1 MCACARRHWS
11 GDAHDQDR
19 RSVRSLLAAGN
30 GYGRGTR
37 VEKLGFDRCRDQ
49 LDPRPRADPF
59 EITRNP
65 PDDEQRGRSLTLSRA
80 PHLYSTFYL
89 THRCVR
95 IFLDTS
101 RYESRDSHRESRALF
116 FLSSIR
122 AIGSS
127 HQSRLLTTFDRSI
140 ILGDSSRATKIP
152 LFSPFGSRT
161 PENTGVEIECNI
173 L

>member
-1 MCACARRHWS
+1 MCVCMCVAKRHWS
-11 GDAHDQDR
+11 GDAYDQDR

-65 PDDEQRGRSLTLSRA
+65 PDDEQRGRSLSPSRV
-80 PHLYSTFYL
+80 PRIYIQRIS

-101 RYESRDSHRESRALF
+101 RYESRDSAPSLAHCF

-122 AIGSS
+122 AVEPPPR
-127 HQSRLLTTFDRSI
+127 SRLLTTFDRSI
-140 ILGDSSRATKIP
+140 ILGDPSRATKIP
-152 LFSPFGSRT
+152 LIPRPIPVSPR
-161 PENTGVEIECNI
+161 E
-173 L
+173 

>member
-19 RSVRSLLAAGN
+19 HSVRSLLAAGN

-37 VEKLGFDRCRDQ
+37 VEKLGFDRCWDQ

-80 PHLYSTFYL
+80 PHLYSTLYL

-95 IFLDTS
+95 VFLDTS
-101 RYESRDSHRESRALF
+101 RYESRDSHSSLAHCFSFRLFERSGLPISRGF
-116 FLSSIR
+116 
-122 AIGSS
+122 
-127 HQSRLLTTFDRSI
+127 SRRSI
-140 ILGDSSRATKIP
+140 DR
-152 LFSPFGSRT
+152 LFSGILLARRRSLSFPVLFTYPREYRSR
-161 PENTGVEIECNI
+161 NRV
-173 L
+173 